1 VHRARRGI
9 HPIPRSTLVPA
20 CAFARARDDK
30 KKKKTKR
37 RGPWSVHVP
46 RTESGGHARLCPS
59 VPVCGAAAFK
69 KAWPHLLMK
78 QSGAAAEGKPEPGR
92 RLSRSPVGAR
102 ELAHSHM
109 RGSLDVSTKIFGVGL
124 SLTSQPP
131 SQMLTTVSSRPV
143 QFTWGPDPVPP
154 LPCQA

>member
-1 VHRARRGI
+1 
-9 HPIPRSTLVPA
+9 
-20 CAFARARDDK
+20 
-30 KKKKTKR
+30 
-37 RGPWSVHVP
+37 
-46 RTESGGHARLCPS
+46 
-59 VPVCGAAAFK
+59 
-69 KAWPHLLMK
+69 
-78 QSGAAAEGKPEPGR
+78 
-92 RLSRSPVGAR
+92 
-102 ELAHSHM
+102 M